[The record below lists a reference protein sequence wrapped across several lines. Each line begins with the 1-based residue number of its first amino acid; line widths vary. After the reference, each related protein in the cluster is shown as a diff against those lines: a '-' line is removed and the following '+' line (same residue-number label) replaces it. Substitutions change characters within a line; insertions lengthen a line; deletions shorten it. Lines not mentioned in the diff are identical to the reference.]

1 MWSSPIVRVYSSSLI
16 SRATVFHIIITL
28 LTFIPPLLIAYRS
41 QGFRLRL
48 ATYSEQPEIHFRHEL
63 VVLARTRDGAQ
74 LGWAT
79 AESVNNFLL
88 ENVRI
93 PLVTSREEDVNRD
106 GLLDSIKLQLKM
118 PLGKSEEIVS
128 VSLMLLFDVKL
139 HKYEDNV
146 VLRVNLI
153 F

>member
-1 MWSSPIVRVYSSSLI
+1 M
-16 SRATVFHIIITL
+16 
-28 LTFIPPLLIAYRS
+28 
-41 QGFRLRL
+41 RL
-48 ATYSEQPEIHFRHEL
+48 ATYQEQPEIHFRHEL

-106 GLLDSIKLQLKM
+106 GLLDNIKLTLKM

-128 VSLMLLFDVKL
+128 ISLMLLFDVKL
-139 HKYEDNV
+139 HKYEDDAMLSV
-146 VLRVNLI
+146 EC
-153 F
+153 